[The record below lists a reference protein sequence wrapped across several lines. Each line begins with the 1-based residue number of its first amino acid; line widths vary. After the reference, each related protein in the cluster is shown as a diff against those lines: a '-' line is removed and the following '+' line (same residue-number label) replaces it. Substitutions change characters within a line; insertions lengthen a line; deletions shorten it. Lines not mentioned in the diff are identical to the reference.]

1 MYKAPDVART
11 KRIVAADT
19 TAISSANPNI
29 NLLGVATHMTA
40 SDKTTLQIWAGTT
53 ATTTAAGVPITGIV
67 TFSTGSGLGRF
78 MPIPAYC
85 SGGAVVNVAGQSD
98 ITLYWNPA

>member
-1 MYKAPDVART
+1 MYEAPQVART

-19 TAISSANPNI
+19 TAVSSANPNI
-29 NLLGVATHMTA
+29 NFLGIMCQMTVSDATTFQ
-40 SDKTTLQIWAGTT
+40 LWAGVT
-53 ATTTAAGVPITGIV
+53 ATGSAITGIV
-67 TFSTGSGLGRF
+67 TFSSGSALCRF

-85 SGGAVVNVAGQSD
+85 AGGAVVNVTGQSD